1 VNRLI
6 ERCAMLDV
14 HKAQVTACVRVPD
27 GDGGRRQEI
36 REFRAT
42 TAGLITLADWLRSW
56 AVTVVGMES
65 TGVYWRAIYYLLE
78 DEFECQL
85 FNARHLRHVPGRK
98 SDVQDAEWGCQLIEH
113 GLVRTSFVPP
123 RPLREPRDLVRYRKA
138 KIQERG
144 REVQRVEKTL
154 QDAGIK
160 LSSVA
165 SEVLGKSARL
175 MLDAMISGTH
185 DPALLAELAKGA
197 LRKKIPA
204 LREALEG
211 RFTGHHALLVGQM
224 LAQIDFLDETIATL
238 SERIEELTRP
248 FSREL
253 ELLDTIAGVD
263 KRAAEMLL
271 AEIGPDMS
279 RFSRADQ
286 RHLPLSPL
294 PPHQKP
300 ARPRQ
305 SDRRDRPQDPHRRLP
320 RPQPSRPLQRARRRV
335 LLPPRHREHRT
346 LPPPTRP
353 PTRTPRPPSHPP
365 TAPRGRLT
373 HTLPPP

>member
-1 VNRLI
+1 
-6 ERCAMLDV
+6 MLDV

-36 REFRAT
+36 REFRTT

-123 RPLREPRDLVRYRKA
+123 RPLRELRDLVRYRKA

-185 DPALLAELAKGA
+185 DPELLAELAKGA
-197 LRKKIPA
+197 LRNKIPA

-211 RFTGHHALLVGQM
+211 RFTGHQALLVGQM

-238 SERIEELTRP
+238 SERVEELTRP
-248 FSREL
+248 FSREI
-253 ELLDTIAGVD
+253 ELLDTIPGVD

-279 RFSRADQ
+279 RFPTDAHLASWGQGAAQPFRAF
-286 RHLPLSPL
+286 
-294 PPHQKP
+294 
-300 ARPRQ
+300 AG
-305 SDRRDRPQDPHRRLP
+305 
-320 RPQPSRPLQRARRRV
+320 
-335 LLPPRHREHRT
+335 RHREHRT
-346 LPPPTRP
+346 RQLPW
-353 PTRTPRPPSHPP
+353 PPSQ
-365 TAPRGRLT
+365 AYCGSG
-373 HTLPPP
+373 